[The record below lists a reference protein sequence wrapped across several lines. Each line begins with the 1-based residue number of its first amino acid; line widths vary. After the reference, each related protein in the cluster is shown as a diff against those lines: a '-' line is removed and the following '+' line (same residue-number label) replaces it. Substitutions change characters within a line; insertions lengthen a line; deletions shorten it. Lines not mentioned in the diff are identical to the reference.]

1 MKKLSTCG
9 LVLYNLL
16 AIVAATALVEAGAFL
31 YLAHLDAKTASV
43 RDPRAAEFPP
53 GMQKLTFAKTR
64 LYRVHAPFRSADYNV
79 DDYGFRGVS
88 GVRDAFEAYDP
99 SRFNIFAFGGSSTFG
114 VGVKDGDTWPMI
126 LQAKLRRQLPGAA
139 VFNLGLGGFSSADE
153 MHLLVDLLA
162 QNRTPAVAIFLDGG
176 NEQCPAAS
184 DRSAAYRVLEY
195 GLLAHVIQASNAVRL
210 WHRVADKWRLMSEGA
225 AGPVR
230 PIDYKTCGA
239 AYSAQARLVTRLLA
253 AYGAKALFFLQPIGA
268 LLPNFDTY
276 QFWSYSNSER
286 ADSRERVETVRRR
299 LAERRCRPHG
309 RSAHDHGWT
318 RTRAQRPLR
327 RPPAPRR
334 GRQYDHRGR
343 HFVQFAALYFRAA
356 RGSSAMRFFS
366 AIWRYKAAW
375 LPGVLLVVILL
386 VIAVAT
392 GAMPELPFKYRF

>member
-1 MKKLSTCG
+1 MRKRPKLRLQHPHIILRRANCLVRRPFELVGFATAPIQEGVMKKLSTSG

-43 RDPRAAEFPP
+43 RDPRAAEFPA

-79 DDYGFRGVS
+79 DDYGFRSVS
-88 GVRDAFEAYDP
+88 GVRDALGAYDP

-126 LQAKLRRQLPGAA
+126 LQAKLRQQLPRAA

-176 NEQCPAAS
+176 NEQCPAVS

-225 AGPVR
+225 AGPDQ

-268 LLPNFDTY
+268 LLPNFDSY
-276 QFWSYSNSER
+276 QFWSYSNPSEQTR
-286 ADSRERVETVRRR
+286 ESASRLYAAVMQSADAANVVDLHAIMDEPARVRSDLFVDPQHPAAAGNTIIADAI
-299 LAERRCRPHG
+299 LSNLQPYISAPHEG
-309 RSAHDHGWT
+309 
-318 RTRAQRPLR
+318 
-327 RPPAPRR
+327 AP
-334 GRQYDHRGR
+334 Q
-343 HFVQFAALYFRAA
+343 
-356 RGSSAMRFFS
+356 
-366 AIWRYKAAW
+366 
-375 LPGVLLVVILL
+375 
-386 VIAVAT
+386 
-392 GAMPELPFKYRF
+392 